1 MHLSPAWSRALFW
14 IGLAAFLGG
23 ALDPLEGAGV
33 ILAGSILLRVSASLP
48 NAPLPRPRRWTLVTA
63 LIATGVAA
71 MFGLSAG
78 GGIGGDTGR
87 SWAWGLLLL
96 PYPAGWL
103 LGVATLIAHAR
114 RRRRQRGR

>member
-1 MHLSPAWSRALFW
+1 MNLSPAWSRTLLWLGA
-14 IGLAAFLGG
+14 GAFVLG

-48 NAPLPRPRRWTLVTA
+48 GAPLPRPRRWTLVTA
-63 LIATGVAA
+63 LITAGVAA
-71 MFGLSAG
+71 MFGLSAE

-96 PYPAGWL
+96 PYPVGWF
-103 LGVATLIAHAR
+103 LGVGTLITHAR
-114 RRRRQRGR
+114 KIRRCRT

>member
-48 NAPLPRPRRWTLVTA
+48 RAPLPRPRRWTWVTA
-63 LIATGVAA
+63 LIAAGVAA

-103 LGVATLIAHAR
+103 LGIGTLLAHAH
-114 RRRRQRGR
+114 RRRRQRGC

>member
-1 MHLSPAWSRALFW
+1 MNLSPAWSRALFW
-14 IGLAAFLGG
+14 LGAGAFVLG

-33 ILAGSILLRVSASLP
+33 ILAGGILLRVSASLP
-48 NAPLPRPRRWTLVTA
+48 RAPLPRPRRWTWVTA

-96 PYPAGWL
+96 PYPVGWL
-103 LGVATLIAHAR
+103 LGVGTLITHARIR
-114 RRRRQRGR
+114 RRRRT